1 MNRYSAI
8 TLIAIIIII
17 IPFAYSGLNIIGA
30 NQLEYR
36 WNNDV
41 EGFSFFEMSNNGE
54 VEFCNPML
62 FSTSFQKFEILS
74 FYDAKNIGE
83 FKINSSMIESQSSSI
98 QAGSFSTEEF
108 QSTQHMFMTL
118 DYEFNGGAV
127 RIDPNKFIVLVTIET
142 PIIGIIPYSNTIQIS
157 GFELDQI
164 MNNKE
169 LTCN

>member
-1 MNRYSAI
+1 
-8 TLIAIIIII
+8 
-17 IPFAYSGLNIIGA
+17 
-30 NQLEYR
+30 
-36 WNNDV
+36 
-41 EGFSFFEMSNNGE
+41 
-54 VEFCNPML
+54 ML
-62 FSTSFQKFEILS
+62 FSTSFQKFEITS

-83 FKINSSMIESQSSSI
+83 FEINSSMIESQSSSI